1 YIIIFFTSDSRN
13 IAAFIYFITLL
24 QLSIFFSAK
33 VLFMIAIL
41 EKHAYLLKQQLI
53 FQYVTCVFL
62 LLNATFIFTADM
74 GGYNEAYLFAQN
86 DPFLIRTV
94 AIISVIFI
102 FVELYLRLMTKAVYM
117 FISETKRFRFALDNS
132 KWRYRKRV
140 YFSYCSIMQQSLS
153 SLGKSQ
159 SFPNSKDIS
168 KTMRKLTPPTLNNNK
183 KTNKQK
189 IVGEISQSAESSKLL
204 RSPKQI
210 HYNWRTSC
218 ISRQRQRIIKRRQN
232 RSRFN
237 QAGFTEATWKMSLSR

>member
-1 YIIIFFTSDSRN
+1 
-13 IAAFIYFITLL
+13 
-24 QLSIFFSAK
+24 
-33 VLFMIAIL
+33 
-41 EKHAYLLKQQLI
+41 
-53 FQYVTCVFL
+53 
-62 LLNATFIFTADM
+62 M

-159 SFPNSKDIS
+159 SFPN
-168 KTMRKLTPPTLNNNK
+168 
-183 KTNKQK
+183 

>member
-1 YIIIFFTSDSRN
+1 
-13 IAAFIYFITLL
+13 
-24 QLSIFFSAK
+24 
-33 VLFMIAIL
+33 
-41 EKHAYLLKQQLI
+41 
-53 FQYVTCVFL
+53 
-62 LLNATFIFTADM
+62 M